1 MRGDIQVKVVET
13 GYKLDLHIHSIYSK
27 GKDHAKVNYNTLDN
41 IGTLAEKLN
50 EQNVQLCAL
59 TDHDAFNFNMYKA
72 LKEYESKDHSVL
84 KVFPGVEFSVEFEG
98 DTENVVV
105 HVIAIFDDSD
115 EAKIQKIENILQ
127 GTDGKPVYDRH
138 LAFSE
143 EKFLSILRDISLDTI
158 LIAHQKGSLT
168 SKIAKKSDANTV
180 GEEKFQEFLYTD
192 FFEAYEFKNKKNE
205 IFNKNYI
212 FSNGVEN
219 ELRFVTG
226 SDCHDWR
233 FYPQE
238 DEKDTSE
245 FSYTYVKCLPTF
257 RGLVMA
263 VTDYRR
269 IKTVNSFFNPTEFFL
284 PEIKM
289 MISGLEKTIPLSRGL
304 NVIIGDN
311 SIGKSLLLHKLTN
324 YTKKKDRL
332 LKGKVITGYDNYLK
346 ENGVTVVSQIEDNQ
360 IFCFDMQGEVRDK
373 FEQEKINS
381 DDFLKRFYPAPISSD
396 AYKEIVQRELN
407 KIYSYLSE
415 KFILDDLEE
424 NLGLFPLLSS
434 DIETAESLTFVG
446 NVSKNNKKF
455 EGLSKVSADIITIT
469 EKIKS
474 VQEDNWLDAEDKEKL
489 EKVKGELL
497 EISDKY
503 EKKANGVDTE
513 NTKIGLFQTVIS
525 GFKQRYQTSISDA
538 QKQLSAYTESLD
550 RAVDKIVEI
559 RVRRQQNVKPD
570 ISIDKV
576 SIDIQTNQ
584 VFEYQFNSRLNIL
597 SFDTEYVMDLFT
609 RNFKVGVR
617 KSVFDMTRQELCD
630 SIPHYEGAA
639 SGALDEIKRRIQSTV
654 DDDFSC
660 KFTITQQGMDR
671 TKELSSGFNA
681 KIYFD
686 LLSYEN
692 DNKGIYIIDQ
702 PEDNISQKAIH
713 EYLLKRFKVMGER
726 RQVLIVTHNP
736 QFIVNLDVDNVIFLG
751 KNEKGILVQ
760 SGALEYKDD
769 EYSMLDII
777 STHIEGGLD
786 TLKRRWKRYEK
797 NSKVSDI

>member
-1 MRGDIQVKVVET
+1 MKVVET
-13 GYKLDLHIHSIYSK
+13 GYKLDLHIHSVYSR
-27 GKDHAKVNYNTLDN
+27 GKDHGKVSYNTLEN
-41 IGTLAEKLN
+41 IATLAEKLN
-50 EQNVQLCAL
+50 DQKVQLCAL
-59 TDHDAFNFNMYKA
+59 TDHDAFNFDIYKA
-72 LKEYESKDHSVL
+72 LKEYETKDHSIL

-105 HVIAIFDDSD
+105 HVIAVFDDSD
-115 EAKIQKIENILQ
+115 ESKIQNIENVLQ
-127 GTDGKPVYDRH
+127 GIDGKPIYDRH
-138 LAFSE
+138 MAFSE
-143 EKFLSILRDISLDTI
+143 EKFLSILRNIDLDTI
-158 LIAHQKGSLT
+158 LIAHQKGTLT
-168 SKIAKKSDANTV
+168 SKVAKKSDANTV

-205 IFNKNYI
+205 IFNKSYV
-212 FSNGVEN
+212 FSKGVE
-219 ELRFVTG
+219 EDLRFVTG

-238 DEKDTSE
+238 DEKDISE
-245 FSYTYVKCLPTF
+245 FCYTYVKCLPTF

-269 IKTVNSFFNPTEFFL
+269 IKTVNSFFNPTEVFL

-289 MISGLEKTIPLSRGL
+289 VINGIEKTIPLSRGL

-324 YTKKKDRL
+324 YIKKKDRL
-332 LKGKVITGYDNYLK
+332 LKTKVITGYDNYLK
-346 ENGVTVVSQIEDNQ
+346 ENCVEIVSQIEENQ
-360 IFCFDMQGEVRDK
+360 IFSFDMQGEVRDK

-407 KIYSYLSE
+407 KIYSYLNE
-415 KFILDDLEE
+415 KFILDDLEN
-424 NLGLFPLLSS
+424 NLGSFPILSS

-446 NVSKNNKKF
+446 NVNKNNKKF
-455 EGLSKVSADIITIT
+455 EAFSKVSTDIITIT

-474 VQEDNWLDAEDKEKL
+474 VQEGNWLDAEDKEEL
-489 EKVKGELL
+489 ERIKNELL
-497 EISDKY
+497 KISDKY
-503 EKKANGVDTE
+503 EKKATGVAAE
-513 NTKIGLFQTVIS
+513 NTKIGLFHTVIS
-525 GFKQRYQTSISDA
+525 GFKQRYQTSVSDA
-538 QKQLSAYTESLD
+538 QKRLSDYTESLD
-550 RAVDKIVEI
+550 HAVDKIVEL
-559 RVRRQQNVKPD
+559 RVRRKQNVKPD
-570 ISIDKV
+570 IKIEKISIE
-576 SIDIQTNQ
+576 IQTNQ

-597 SFDTEYVMDLFT
+597 AIDTEYVMDLFF
-609 RNFKVGVR
+609 RNFKTNVR

-630 SIPHYEGAA
+630 SIPYYEGAA
-639 SGALDEIKRRIQSTV
+639 SGALDEIKRRIQTTL

-692 DNKGIYIIDQ
+692 DHKGIYIIDQ

-713 EYLLKRFKVMGER
+713 EYLLQRFKVMGER

-751 KNEKGILVQ
+751 KNEKGIIVQ

-777 STHIEGGLD
+777 STHVEGGLD

-797 NSKVSDI
+797 NSKISDI

>member
-1 MRGDIQVKVVET
+1 MKVVET
-13 GYKLDLHIHSIYSK
+13 GYKLDLHIHSVYSR
-27 GKDHAKVNYNTLDN
+27 GKDHGKVSYNTLEN
-41 IGTLAEKLN
+41 IATLAEKLN
-50 EQNVQLCAL
+50 DQKVQLCAL
-59 TDHDAFNFNMYKA
+59 TDHDAFNFDIYKA
-72 LKEYESKDHSVL
+72 LKEYETKDHSIL

-105 HVIAIFDDSD
+105 HVIAVFDDSD
-115 EAKIQKIENILQ
+115 ESKIQNIENVLQ
-127 GTDGKPVYDRH
+127 GIDGKPIYDRH
-138 LAFSE
+138 MAFSE
-143 EKFLSILRDISLDTI
+143 EKFLSILRNIDLDTI
-158 LIAHQKGSLT
+158 LIAHQKGTLT
-168 SKIAKKSDANTV
+168 SKVAKKSDANTV

-205 IFNKNYI
+205 IFNKSYV
-212 FSNGVEN
+212 FSKGVE
-219 ELRFVTG
+219 EDLRFVTG

-238 DEKDTSE
+238 DEKDISE
-245 FSYTYVKCLPTF
+245 FCYTYVKCLPTF

-269 IKTVNSFFNPTEFFL
+269 IKTVNSFFNPTEVFL

-289 MISGLEKTIPLSRGL
+289 VINGIEKTIPLSRGL

-324 YTKKKDRL
+324 YIKKKDRL
-332 LKGKVITGYDNYLK
+332 LKTKVITGYDNYLK
-346 ENGVTVVSQIEDNQ
+346 ENCVEIVSQIEENQ
-360 IFCFDMQGEVRDK
+360 IFSFDMQGEVRDK

-407 KIYSYLSE
+407 KIYSYLNE
-415 KFILDDLEE
+415 KFILDDLEN
-424 NLGLFPLLSS
+424 NLGSFPILSS

-446 NVSKNNKKF
+446 NVNKNNKKF
-455 EGLSKVSADIITIT
+455 EAFSKVSTDIITIT

-474 VQEDNWLDAEDKEKL
+474 VQEGNWLDAEDKEEL
-489 EKVKGELL
+489 ERIKNELL
-497 EISDKY
+497 KISDKY
-503 EKKANGVDTE
+503 EKKVTGVAAE
-513 NTKIGLFQTVIS
+513 NTKIGLFHTVIS
-525 GFKQRYQTSISDA
+525 GFKQRYQTSVSDA
-538 QKQLSAYTESLD
+538 QKRLSDYTESLD
-550 RAVDKIVEI
+550 HAVDKIVEL
-559 RVRRQQNVKPD
+559 RVRRKQNVKPD
-570 ISIDKV
+570 IKIEKISIE
-576 SIDIQTNQ
+576 IQTNQ

-597 SFDTEYVMDLFT
+597 AIDTEYVMDLFF
-609 RNFKVGVR
+609 RNFKTNVR

-630 SIPHYEGAA
+630 SIPYYEGAA
-639 SGALDEIKRRIQSTV
+639 SGALDEIKRRIQTTL

-692 DNKGIYIIDQ
+692 DHKGIYIIDQ

-713 EYLLKRFKVMGER
+713 EYLLQRFKVMGER

-751 KNEKGILVQ
+751 KNEKGIIVQ

-777 STHIEGGLD
+777 STHVEGGLD

-797 NSKVSDI
+797 NSKISDI

>member
-1 MRGDIQVKVVET
+1 MKVVET
-13 GYKLDLHIHSIYSK
+13 GYKLDLHIHSVYSR
-27 GKDHAKVNYNTLDN
+27 GKDHGKVSYNTLEN
-41 IGTLAEKLN
+41 IATLAEKLN
-50 EQNVQLCAL
+50 DQKVQLCAL
-59 TDHDAFNFNMYKA
+59 TDHDAFNFDIYKA
-72 LKEYESKDHSVL
+72 LKEYETKDHSIL

-105 HVIAIFDDSD
+105 HVIAVFDDSD
-115 EAKIQKIENILQ
+115 ESKIQNIENVLQ
-127 GTDGKPVYDRH
+127 GIDGKPIYDRH
-138 LAFSE
+138 MAFSE
-143 EKFLSILRDISLDTI
+143 EKFLSILRNIDLDTI
-158 LIAHQKGSLT
+158 LIAHQKGTLT
-168 SKIAKKSDANTV
+168 SKVAKKSDANTV

-205 IFNKNYI
+205 IFNKSYV
-212 FSNGVEN
+212 FSKGVE
-219 ELRFVTG
+219 EDLRFVTG

-238 DEKDTSE
+238 DEKDISE
-245 FSYTYVKCLPTF
+245 FCYTYVKCLPTF

-269 IKTVNSFFNPTEFFL
+269 IKTVNSFFNPTEVFL

-289 MISGLEKTIPLSRGL
+289 VINGIEKTIPLSRGL

-324 YTKKKDRL
+324 YIKKKDRL
-332 LKGKVITGYDNYLK
+332 LKTKVITGYDNYLK
-346 ENGVTVVSQIEDNQ
+346 ENCVEIVSQIEENQ
-360 IFCFDMQGEVRDK
+360 IFSFDMQGEVRDK

-381 DDFLKRFYPAPISSD
+381 DDFLKRFYPAPISSE

-407 KIYSYLSE
+407 KIYSYLNE
-415 KFILDDLEE
+415 KFILDDLEN
-424 NLGLFPLLSS
+424 NLGSFPILSS

-446 NVSKNNKKF
+446 NVNKNNKKF
-455 EGLSKVSADIITIT
+455 EAFSKVSTDIITIT

-474 VQEDNWLDAEDKEKL
+474 VQEGNWLDAEDKEEL
-489 EKVKGELL
+489 ERIKNELL
-497 EISDKY
+497 KISDKY
-503 EKKANGVDTE
+503 EKKATGVAAE
-513 NTKIGLFQTVIS
+513 NTKIGLFHTVIS
-525 GFKQRYQTSISDA
+525 GFKQRYQTSVSDA
-538 QKQLSAYTESLD
+538 QKRLSDYTESLD
-550 RAVDKIVEI
+550 HAVDKIVEL
-559 RVRRQQNVKPD
+559 RVRRKQNVKPD
-570 ISIDKV
+570 IKIEKISIE
-576 SIDIQTNQ
+576 IQTNQ

-597 SFDTEYVMDLFT
+597 AIDTEYVMDLFF
-609 RNFKVGVR
+609 RNFKTNVR

-630 SIPHYEGAA
+630 SIPYYEGAA
-639 SGALDEIKRRIQSTV
+639 SGALDEIKRRIQTTL

-692 DNKGIYIIDQ
+692 DHKGIYIIDQ

-713 EYLLKRFKVMGER
+713 EYLLQRFKVMGER

-751 KNEKGILVQ
+751 KNEKGIIVQ

-777 STHIEGGLD
+777 STHVEGGLD

-797 NSKVSDI
+797 NSKISDI

>member
-1 MRGDIQVKVVET
+1 MKVVET
-13 GYKLDLHIHSIYSK
+13 GYKLDLHIHSVYSR
-27 GKDHAKVNYNTLDN
+27 GKDHGKVSYNTLEN
-41 IGTLAEKLN
+41 IATLAEKLN
-50 EQNVQLCAL
+50 DQKVQLCAL
-59 TDHDAFNFNMYKA
+59 TDHDAFNFDIYKA
-72 LKEYESKDHSVL
+72 LKEYETKDHSIL

-105 HVIAIFDDSD
+105 HVIAVFDDSD
-115 EAKIQKIENILQ
+115 ESKIQNIENVLQ
-127 GTDGKPVYDRH
+127 GIDGKPIYDRH
-138 LAFSE
+138 MAFSE
-143 EKFLSILRDISLDTI
+143 EKFLSILRNIDLDTI
-158 LIAHQKGSLT
+158 LIAHQKGTLT
-168 SKIAKKSDANTV
+168 SKVAKKSDANTV

-205 IFNKNYI
+205 IFNKSYV
-212 FSNGVEN
+212 FSNGVE
-219 ELRFVTG
+219 EDLRFVTG

-238 DEKDTSE
+238 DEKDISE
-245 FSYTYVKCLPTF
+245 FCYTYVKCLPTF

-269 IKTVNSFFNPTEFFL
+269 IKTVNSFFNPAELFL

-289 MISGLEKTIPLSRGL
+289 VINGIEKTIPLSRGL

-324 YTKKKDRL
+324 YIKKKDRL
-332 LKGKVITGYDNYLK
+332 LKTKVITGYDNYLK
-346 ENGVTVVSQIEDNQ
+346 ENCVEIVSQIEENQ
-360 IFCFDMQGEVRDK
+360 IFNFDMQGEVRDK

-407 KIYSYLSE
+407 KIYSYLNE
-415 KFILDDLEE
+415 KFILDDLEN
-424 NLGLFPLLSS
+424 NLGSFPILSS

-446 NVSKNNKKF
+446 NVNKNNKKF
-455 EGLSKVSADIITIT
+455 EAFSKVSTDIITIT

-474 VQEDNWLDAEDKEKL
+474 VQEGNWLDAEDKEEL
-489 EKVKGELL
+489 ERIKNELL
-497 EISDKY
+497 KISDKY
-503 EKKANGVDTE
+503 EKKVTGVAAE
-513 NTKIGLFQTVIS
+513 NTKIGLFHTVIS
-525 GFKQRYQTSISDA
+525 GFKQRYQTSVSDA
-538 QKQLSAYTESLD
+538 QKRLSDYTESLD
-550 RAVDKIVEI
+550 HAVDKIVEL
-559 RVRRQQNVKPD
+559 RVRRKQNVKPD
-570 ISIDKV
+570 IKIEKISIE
-576 SIDIQTNQ
+576 IQTNQ

-597 SFDTEYVMDLFT
+597 AIDTEYVMDLFF
-609 RNFKVGVR
+609 RNFKTNVR

-630 SIPHYEGAA
+630 SIPYYEGAA
-639 SGALDEIKRRIQSTV
+639 SGALDEIKRRIQTTL

-692 DNKGIYIIDQ
+692 DHKGIYIIDQ

-713 EYLLKRFKVMGER
+713 EYLLHRFKVMGER

-751 KNEKGILVQ
+751 KNEKGIIVQ

-777 STHIEGGLD
+777 STHVEGGLD

-797 NSKVSDI
+797 NSKISDI

>member
-1 MRGDIQVKVVET
+1 MKVVET
-13 GYKLDLHIHSIYSK
+13 GYKLDLHIHSVYSR
-27 GKDHAKVNYNTLDN
+27 GKDHGKVSYNTLEN
-41 IGTLAEKLN
+41 IATLAEKLN
-50 EQNVQLCAL
+50 DQKVQLCAL
-59 TDHDAFNFNMYKA
+59 TDHDAFNFDIYKA
-72 LKEYESKDHSVL
+72 LKEYETKDHSIL

-98 DTENVVV
+98 DAENVVV
-105 HVIAIFDDSD
+105 HVIAVFDDSD
-115 EAKIQKIENILQ
+115 ESKIQNIENVLQ
-127 GTDGKPVYDRH
+127 GTDRKPIYDRH
-138 LAFSE
+138 MAFSE
-143 EKFLSILRDISLDTI
+143 EKFLSILRNINLDTI
-158 LIAHQKGSLT
+158 LIAHQKGTLT
-168 SKIAKKSDANTV
+168 SKVVKKSDANTV

-205 IFNKNYI
+205 IFNKSYV
-212 FSNGVEN
+212 FSKGVE
-219 ELRFVTG
+219 EDLRFVTG

-245 FSYTYVKCLPTF
+245 FCYTYVKCLPTF

-269 IKTVNSFFNPTEFFL
+269 IKTVNSFFNPAELFL

-289 MISGLEKTIPLSRGL
+289 VINGIEKTIPLSRGL

-324 YTKKKDRL
+324 YIKKKDRL
-332 LKGKVITGYDNYLK
+332 LKTKVITGYDNYLK
-346 ENGVTVVSQIEDNQ
+346 ENCVEIVSQIEENQ
-360 IFCFDMQGEVRDK
+360 IFNFDMQGEVRDK

-396 AYKEIVQRELN
+396 PYKEIVQRELN
-407 KIYSYLSE
+407 KIYSYLNE
-415 KFILDDLEE
+415 KFILDDLED
-424 NLGLFPLLSS
+424 NLGSFPILSS

-446 NVSKNNKKF
+446 NVNKNNKKF
-455 EGLSKVSADIITIT
+455 EAFSKVSTDIITIT

-474 VQEDNWLDAEDKEKL
+474 VQEDNWLDAEDKEEL
-489 EKVKGELL
+489 ERIKNELL
-497 EISDKY
+497 KISDKY
-503 EKKANGVDTE
+503 EKKANGVAAE
-513 NTKIGLFQTVIS
+513 NTKIGLFHTVIS
-525 GFKQRYQTSISDA
+525 GFKQRYQTSVSDA
-538 QKQLSAYTESLD
+538 QKRLSDYTESLD
-550 RAVDKIVEI
+550 HAVDKIVEL
-559 RVRRQQNVKPD
+559 RVRRKQNVKPD
-570 ISIDKV
+570 INIEKV
-576 SIDIQTNQ
+576 SIEIQTNQ

-597 SFDTEYVMDLFT
+597 AFDTEYVMDLFS
-609 RNFKVGVR
+609 RNFKTNVR

-630 SIPHYEGAA
+630 SIPYYEGAA
-639 SGALDEIKRRIQSTV
+639 SGALDEIKRRIQTTL

-660 KFTITQQGMDR
+660 KFTITQQGMDC

-692 DNKGIYIIDQ
+692 DHKGIYIIDQ

-713 EYLLKRFKVMGER
+713 EYLLQRFKVMGER

-751 KNEKGILVQ
+751 KNEKGIIVQ

-777 STHIEGGLD
+777 STHVEGGLD

-797 NSKVSDI
+797 NSKISDI

>member
-1 MRGDIQVKVVET
+1 MKVVET
-13 GYKLDLHIHSIYSK
+13 GYKLDLHIHSVYSR
-27 GKDHAKVNYNTLDN
+27 GKDHGKVSYNTLEN
-41 IGTLAEKLN
+41 IATLAEELN
-50 EQNVQLCAL
+50 DQKVQLCAL
-59 TDHDAFNFNMYKA
+59 TDHDAFNFDIYKA
-72 LKEYESKDHSVL
+72 LKEYEAKDHSIL

-98 DTENVVV
+98 DAENVVV
-105 HVIAIFDDSD
+105 HVIAVFDDSD
-115 EAKIQKIENILQ
+115 ESKIQNIENVLQ
-127 GTDGKPVYDRH
+127 GTDGKPIYDRH
-138 LAFSE
+138 MAFSE
-143 EKFLSILRDISLDTI
+143 EKFLSILRNIDLDTV
-158 LIAHQKGSLT
+158 LIAHQKGTLT
-168 SKIAKKSDANTV
+168 SKVAKKSDANTV

-205 IFNKNYI
+205 IFNKSYV
-212 FSNGVEN
+212 FSNGVE
-219 ELRFVTG
+219 EDLRFVTG

-238 DEKDTSE
+238 DGKDTSE
-245 FSYTYVKCLPTF
+245 FCYTYVKCLPTF

-269 IKTVNSFFNPTEFFL
+269 IKTVNSFFNPAELFL

-289 MISGLEKTIPLSRGL
+289 VINSIEKTIPLSRGL

-324 YTKKKDRL
+324 YIKKKDRL
-332 LKGKVITGYDNYLK
+332 LKTKVITGYDNYLK
-346 ENGVTVVSQIEDNQ
+346 ENCVEIVSQIEENQ
-360 IFCFDMQGEVRDK
+360 IFNFDMQGEVRDK

-396 AYKEIVQRELN
+396 PYKEIVQRELN
-407 KIYSYLSE
+407 KIYSYLNE
-415 KFILDDLEE
+415 KFILDDLED
-424 NLGLFPLLSS
+424 NLGSFPILSS

-446 NVSKNNKKF
+446 NVNKNNKKF
-455 EGLSKVSADIITIT
+455 EAFSKVSTDIITIT

-474 VQEDNWLDAEDKEKL
+474 VQEDNWLDAEDKEEFERIKN
-489 EKVKGELL
+489 ELL
-497 EISDKY
+497 KISDKY
-503 EKKANGVDTE
+503 EKKANGVAAE
-513 NTKIGLFQTVIS
+513 NTKIGLFHTVIS
-525 GFKQRYQTSISDA
+525 GFKQRYQTSVSDA
-538 QKQLSAYTESLD
+538 QKRLSDYTESLD
-550 RAVDKIVEI
+550 HAVDKIVEL
-559 RVRRQQNVKPD
+559 RVRRKQNVKPD
-570 ISIDKV
+570 INIEKV
-576 SIDIQTNQ
+576 SIEIQTNQ

-597 SFDTEYVMDLFT
+597 AFDTEYVMDLFS
-609 RNFKVGVR
+609 RNFKTNVR

-630 SIPHYEGAA
+630 SIPYYEGAA
-639 SGALDEIKRRIQSTV
+639 SGALDEIKRRIQTTL

-692 DNKGIYIIDQ
+692 DHKGIYIIDQ

-713 EYLLKRFKVMGER
+713 EYLLQRFKVMGER

-751 KNEKGILVQ
+751 KNEKGIIVR

-777 STHIEGGLD
+777 STHVEGGLD